1 MAVGAFS
8 VYGIMEQQCSG
19 LGVQIGIC
27 RGNTMIDYGLKG
39 RVVLI
44 TGVNNPQG
52 IGAGREAKLLLEHGD
67 ITALSIYANKLQ
79 QAGANVLHGAIRE
92 VSLVLAG
99 ANPGAYIEDVNFA
112 LIRGR
117 KRSLVK
123 QNY

>member
-1 MAVGAFS
+1 MCF
-8 VYGIMEQQCSG
+8 I
-19 LGVQIGIC
+19 
-27 RGNTMIDYGLKG
+27 
-39 RVVLI
+39 
-44 TGVNNPQG
+44 
-52 IGAGREAKLLLEHGD
+52 
-67 ITALSIYANKLQ
+67 
-79 QAGANVLHGAIRE
+79 HGAIRE

>member
-1 MAVGAFS
+1 MNYGAF
-8 VYGIMEQQCSG
+8 
-19 LGVQIGIC
+19 
-27 RGNTMIDYGLKG
+27 NDTKK
-39 RVVLI
+39 
-44 TGVNNPQG
+44 
-52 IGAGREAKLLLEHGD
+52 GREAKLLLEHGD
-67 ITALSIYANKLQ
+67 ITALSIYANRLQ